1 MRKQNFILF
10 SIIIIALI
18 AFKPKSK
25 PTIYLIGDSTVRN
38 SNKDMWG
45 WGSLLPD
52 LFDTTKVSIQN
63 NAMAGR
69 STRTFIKE
77 KRWEKVLSMLKPGD
91 FVMMQFGHNEGSKP
105 DTSRNGYRGV
115 LRGIGKDSVKLNWKD
130 GTVETVYTYGQYLR
144 KFVDEAKAKGATPII
159 LSMIPRN
166 DWRDGKVIL
175 ADKDFGLWAQQIAEE
190 KNVTFINLNKIT
202 ADKYNA
208 MGPEKVKPFFPN
220 EHTHTNKDG
229 AKMNAESVVDGL
241 KLSKEKKLKKAL
253 LK

>member
-1 MRKQNFILF
+1 MKKLYVCLF
-10 SIIIIALI
+10 AVIITSCVAL
-18 AFKPKSK
+18 KPANK
-25 PTIYLIGDSTVRN
+25 PTLYLIGDSTVKN

-45 WGSLLPD
+45 WGTLLPD
-52 LFDTTKVSIQN
+52 LFDTTKISIKN

-91 FVMMQFGHNEGSKP
+91 YVMMQFGHNEGSKP
-105 DTSRNGYRGV
+105 DTSKSGYRGV
-115 LRGIGKDSVKLNWKD
+115 LRGIGRDSVNLNWKD
-130 GTVETVYTYGQYLR
+130 GSVETVFTYGQYLR
-144 KFVDEAKAKGATPII
+144 KFVDEARAKGATPII

-166 DWRDGKVIL
+166 DWKDGKIML

-190 KNVTFINLNKIT
+190 KKVTFINLNKIT

-208 MGPEKVKPFFPN
+208 MGPEKVKPFFPY

-253 LK
+253 L